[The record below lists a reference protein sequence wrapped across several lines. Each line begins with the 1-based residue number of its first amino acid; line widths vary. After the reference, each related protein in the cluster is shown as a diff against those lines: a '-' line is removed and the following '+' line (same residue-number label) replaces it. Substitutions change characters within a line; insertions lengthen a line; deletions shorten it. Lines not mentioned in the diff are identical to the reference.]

1 MTSQAWATIVA
12 WRKMSG
18 FVKIILRAWLWRT
31 HGTSRES
38 LCTSDDPYQ
47 SDMSEASASEFDELR
62 CFVGNNANYYLR
74 KWSSVLKNQG
84 GTCGFNWA
92 GFFLTVFWL
101 AYRKMYLT
109 TFLLFAIMTVE
120 SIGEELLFVWYLGY
134 EETPNAVVL
143 GIGLLIGATVGFFG
157 NAWYLAHARKAILEV
172 RSRGLDEAMT
182 RQTLS
187 NRGGT
192 HLLNAFGLFLL
203 YFMIMS

>member
-1 MTSQAWATIVA
+1 MEPNENPYASPT
-12 WRKMSG
+12 
-18 FVKIILRAWLWRT
+18 T
-31 HGTSRES
+31 HSS
-38 LCTSDDPYQ
+38 L
-47 SDMSEASASEFDELR
+47 DMSEGTASEFDELR

-74 KWSSVLKNQG
+74 KWSSVLKSQG

-101 AYRKMYLT
+101 AYRKMYLPA
-109 TFLLFAIMTVE
+109 FLLFAIMTVE
-120 SIGEELLFVWYLGY
+120 SIGEELLFIWYLGY

-143 GIGLLIGATVGFFG
+143 GVGLLIGTTVGFFG

-192 HLLNAFGLFLL
+192 HLLNALGLFLL
-203 YFMIMS
+203 YFIILFVVFLALDMLLNPQDYALLGLDVAMVRRG